1 MRSATREA
9 KIAISN
15 FAKDYFEE
23 HATKK
28 RVENYPQLLA
38 SLARIL
44 HEIQLEDI
52 MKLGTTRTDLEKKL
66 TLIRDLIKQDPI
78 LELDLARTPYE
89 LARITKRK
97 KDLAEAGDYIK
108 ESIDAYQHYMD
119 SCNDDS
125 PTEELARARALS
137 RRIAT
142 EG

>member
-15 FAKDYFEE
+15 FAIDYFEE
-23 HATKK
+23 QAPKE

-66 TLIRDLIKQDPI
+66 ALIRDLIKQDPI
-78 LELDLARTPYE
+78 LELDLARTLYE

-97 KDLAEAGDYIK
+97 KDLAEARDYIEK
-108 ESIDAYQHYMD
+108 ALM
-119 SCNDDS
+119 
-125 PTEELARARALS
+125 PTN
-137 RRIAT
+137 T
-142 EG
+142 T